1 VSPQEALTRVRLDK
15 WLWAARFFKTRSA
28 ATDAVHGGKAEVNG
42 EPAKAARM
50 LVPGDIVKL
59 RVAPYEYVM
68 VVTALADRRGS
79 AEVAATLY
87 KETAESL
94 AIRERMAEQHRL
106 APDWGAT
113 SGKPDKK
120 QRREIRKWKGD

>member
-1 VSPQEALTRVRLDK
+1 MSASEPLSRVRLDK

-42 EPAKAARM
+42 EPAKPARM
-50 LVPGDIVKL
+50 VAPGDTVHL
-59 RVAPYEYVM
+59 RLAPYDYAL

-79 AEVAATLY
+79 AEAAAKLY
-87 KETAESL
+87 QETPESIAARSRL
-94 AIRERMAEQHRL
+94 AEQLRL

-120 QRREIRKWKGD
+120 QRREIRKWKGG